1 MIAIENIT
9 LEQLQFHRVGH
20 SIPWGE
26 HTYHGRIIKDS
37 KFIEEYVTSVGR
49 FLPEEWIEM
58 AKKVVINNGLTDLYE
73 KVQQYCRMQCMW
85 LKTEKQIEEHAL
97 SCMTSHAYEH
107 WEDFDDKNNEKH
119 AEDMPHAVQ
128 MELSD
133 FIEVSK

>member
-9 LEQLQFHRVGH
+9 LEQLQFHRVAH

-26 HTYHGRIIKDS
+26 HIYHGRIIKDS
-37 KFIEEYVTSVGR
+37 KCIEEYVTSVGT
-49 FLPEEWIEM
+49 FLPEEWIET

-73 KVQQYCRMQCMW
+73 KVQQHCRQFGW

-97 SCMTSHAYEH
+97 TCMASHAYEY
-107 WEDFDDKNNEKH
+107 WEDFTGKDNEKCT
-119 AEDMPHAVQ
+119 EDMPHVVQ

-133 FIEVSK
+133 FIEV